1 MIRKPNVR
9 IVTDSSARLP
19 GDWAAAHNVAVL
31 PNIITLD
38 GRSYRE
44 DIDIGATEF
53 ARRVL
58 QGAQPF
64 EVNAPSIED
73 FAGAYRSAAQAK
85 ADVVSLHSSSAM
97 SAAQRNARIA
107 RETVSGRCDVQVVET
122 RTMAMGLHKLVQA
135 AVEMSERGMPAD
147 EIVRHLRGL
156 IQGIYAIF
164 SSDDMQYLQHS
175 GRLRPAQAWLGQML
189 EIIPCLTI
197 EEGDLVAVEKV
208 RSQDRALEKLAEFA
222 CEFDP
227 DADYAIVQLDPQPG
241 PRARALIEAL
251 RPSLHKADAVPVM
264 TCGAMIGRI
273 IGRTGIGIMI
283 YEGDAQ
289 SL

>member
-1 MIRKPNVR
+1 MRKPNVR
-9 IVTDSSARLP
+9 IVTDSSARIP
-19 GDWAAAHNVAVL
+19 ADWAAAHHVTVL
-31 PNIITLD
+31 PNIVTLD

-53 ARRVL
+53 ARRVV
-58 QGAQPF
+58 QSAQPF
-64 EVNAPSIED
+64 DVMAPSIED
-73 FAGAYRSAAQAK
+73 LTAAYRSAAQAK
-85 ADVVSLHSSSAM
+85 ADVISLHASSAM
-97 SAAQRNARIA
+97 SATQRNAKVA
-107 RETVSGRCDVQVVET
+107 REAVSGRCDVHVVET

-135 AVEMSERGMPAD
+135 AVEMSERGLSAD

-164 SSDDMQYLQHS
+164 ASDDMQYLQHS
-175 GRLRPAQAWLGQML
+175 GRLRPAQAWLGRML

-208 RSQDRALEKLAEFA
+208 RSPERALEKLAEFA

-227 DADYAIVQLDPQPG
+227 DADYAIVQLDPQPS

-251 RPSLHKADAVPVM
+251 RPSLPKAEAVPVM
-264 TCGAMIGRI
+264 TCGAMVGRI
-273 IGRTGIGIMI
+273 IGRSGIGIMI